1 MKSSAISLHYA
12 EGKSVCIYRTV
23 VLYLLCLPFSFQISF
38 TPQVVLLYLPQTSF
52 WPFQMINFQIRVR
65 LSRLGYRWGPPTG
78 LRAEALAVHT
88 CPRPPRCLWSY
99 LLWEG
104 LESQDLAGSIL
115 SSRFLAGSSF
125 CPLACLLDLESYLL
139 GSALP
144 WSLQLLSTDQN
155 DTLTVILLG
164 ICRTDIVIRACE
176 MYVH

>member
-23 VLYLLCLPFSFQISF
+23 VLYLLCLLFSFQISYM
-38 TPQVVLLYLPQTSF
+38 PQVFLLYLPQTSF

-115 SSRFLAGSSF
+115 SPRFLTGSSF

>member
-1 MKSSAISLHYA
+1 MDSREDEQVRGITMKSSAISLHYAEGKSVCVLQNSGFVSFVSSFLSISVHYA

-38 TPQVVLLYLPQTSF
+38 TPQGVLLYLPQTSF
-52 WPFQMINFQIRVR
+52 WPSKMIDFQIRVR

-104 LESQDLAGSIL
+104 LES
-115 SSRFLAGSSF
+115 
-125 CPLACLLDLESYLL
+125 
-139 GSALP
+139 
-144 WSLQLLSTDQN
+144 
-155 DTLTVILLG
+155 
-164 ICRTDIVIRACE
+164 
-176 MYVH
+176 